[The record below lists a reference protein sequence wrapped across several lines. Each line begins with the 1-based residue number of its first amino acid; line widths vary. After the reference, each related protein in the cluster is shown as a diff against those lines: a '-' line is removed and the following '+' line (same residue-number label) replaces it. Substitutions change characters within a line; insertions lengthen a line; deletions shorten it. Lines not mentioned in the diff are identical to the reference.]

1 MGTITVKS
9 AARHLAESLGLATQ
23 PGLAPSAGIDEDPF
37 HDPLMRAIGIMF
49 VVMFIAIL
57 AVTGLI
63 HWGVEY
69 GSPSWSSHAY
79 PPPIVH

>member
-9 AARHLAESLGLATQ
+9 T
-23 PGLAPSAGIDEDPF
+23 AGIDEDPF
-37 HDPLMRAIGIMF
+37 HDPLLLAIGIVF

-57 AVTGLI
+57 ALTGLI

-69 GSPSWSSHAY
+69 QSPSWNSHAY